1 MSDRPI
7 PIIAFSMIF
16 AYPITDCRLPMI

>member
-16 AYPITDCRLPMI
+16 ANPITDCPLPMI